1 MFSALL
7 AYQLID
13 LALAVAV
20 VRLVARLAAAAPF
33 RRLAERFPALLG
45 TALRR
50 ALLLEVPLLLLLFGA
65 ARVVVVPALS
75 GGRVWFARF
84 IPAAS
89 SVSFLAVGVCFWC
102 FAVVMP
108 VRLVRL
114 TRRAP
119 SCRRERALALALLA
133 TAALLL
139 VHVTLIEPARLVVE
153 RATVPLPGW
162 PEGRAPLKTVLI
174 ADVQSGRLT
183 DHERRL
189 VATVGELAPD
199 LILDAGDLVAQSF
212 DEALALEQARFVLSS
227 LKAPL
232 GVYVV
237 SGDVDDA
244 VSGGVRRIVE
254 GTGAR
259 LLDNESVVLACDP
272 PVELAGFD
280 PRDEAGY
287 RRHLPAPPL
296 AAIRVALVH
305 RPRHY
310 AEIGAAGFCAVFAGH
325 THGGQIVLPGFGPP
339 VTLEVIPR
347 AIAAG
352 GLHRMENG
360 TQLYVTR
367 GVGVE
372 GGFAPRIRFCC
383 PPEISALA
391 LGPAP
396 RDGATGADRR

>member
-1 MFSALL
+1 LFSALL

-13 LALAVAV
+13 VALALA
-20 VRLVARLAAAAPF
+20 LVAFVAQLAAMAPLRRLAA
-33 RRLAERFPALLG
+33 RYPALLG
-45 TALRR
+45 TELRR
-50 ALLLEVPLLLLLFGA
+50 ILLLEVPLLLVLLVGPLGLG
-65 ARVVVVPALS
+65 RGVVAPALA
-75 GGRVWFARF
+75 GGFVYLERF
-84 IPAAS
+84 GPQAS
-89 SVSFLAVGVCFWC
+89 SISFLWVGVAFWC
-102 FAVVMP
+102 LAALVP
-108 VRLVRL
+108 LRLAWRTL
-114 TRRAP
+114 RSRAGRFERR
-119 SCRRERALALALLA
+119 LALALLA
-133 TAALLL
+133 VATLL
-139 VHVTLIEPARLVVE
+139 VVDLTLIEPARLVVE
-153 RATVPLPGW
+153 RAAVPLAGW
-162 PEGRAPLKTVLI
+162 PQGRPPLNAVLI
-174 ADVQSGRLT
+174 SDVQSGRLT

-189 VATVGELAPD
+189 VQTVNALSPD

-212 DEALALEQARFVLSS
+212 DEALPLEQAHFVLSS

-232 GVYVV
+232 GVFVV
-237 SGDVDDA
+237 NGDVDDT
-244 VSGGVRRIVE
+244 VRGGIRRIVE
-254 GTGAR
+254 GTPAR
-259 LLDNESVVLACDP
+259 LLENESVVLPCDP

-287 RRHLPAPPL
+287 RRHLNAPPL
-296 AAIRVALVH
+296 AAIRIALVH

-391 LGPAP
+391 LGPT
-396 RDGATGADRR
+396 R